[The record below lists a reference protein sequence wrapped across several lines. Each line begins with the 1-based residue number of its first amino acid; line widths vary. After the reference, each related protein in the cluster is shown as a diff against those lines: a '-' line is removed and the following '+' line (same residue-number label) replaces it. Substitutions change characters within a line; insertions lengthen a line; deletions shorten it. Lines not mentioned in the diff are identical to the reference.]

1 MRLISQNRLAKPIIL
16 FVKLVA
22 VFLDR
27 EGLSLGLSVPIHFE
41 SGRRV
46 CMPDFAGCAL
56 IPKKSEGGQNYRS
69 LTFIRFTTSILL
81 IALGYSSCSEKNS
94 TTRSAVDPCTQTDF
108 ASKNTNQCKQAAQ
121 LGVPTLRFD
130 IKDEKIWRV
139 GAPLTIIPASLEANG
154 DDISKCG
161 TTPPL
166 PAGLT
171 ISSSLC
177 VISGIP
183 EDAVSGTFEVIAIN
197 SLGSSKPESVII
209 KVEPAEPTLRFDN
222 RPINAQS
229 GSPIKIS
236 PQLARANGSAIT
248 QCGVKAGTATLPS
261 WAEVDPNTCIISGTP
276 DTVLGTTNFTIIA
289 TNDVGKSLDTV
300 VSLSVVAAPPT
311 LIYSS
316 EDNFVGNVGSPMS
329 IAPILLKNNGAI
341 ITGCT
346 TKISTNPLPIWA
358 NLNSSTCVLSGI
370 PTERLTPTTFTIL
383 ATNTAGQSMDALVTF
398 SVVDVPVVSFLGT
411 SLAARSLG
419 QAVAIT
425 PTTLDPRGADITNCA
440 ASPTLPEGLS
450 LSPTLC
456 TISGTPTKV
465 SSATYQII
473 ATNSAGQSNPAT
485 IVINIHPPSPS
496 LDYTNQW
503 DIVDGETNTGIV
515 RDWPDIP
522 PSFEIPNYQLFAKH
536 YYELAFASTAHQ
548 VNDKEVLKH
557 TRWADSQSFPSL
569 VSLFNFTTIFQAS
582 FFEDIRAQNYP
593 HITESL
599 TVFPGIISSALIS
612 KTTSE
617 TPRRSEV
624 ASYVRMMKRYFHPLT
639 LDGKPNA
646 GWFGNSPHKGGGNGG
661 SFWYDLGPNVYAM
674 QLLQLFESSEIEPAT
689 IAGQAPEESFDQ
701 LCRRMADTL
710 YEMTSFLKQTPTSV
724 PSFDYTAIKIVNG
737 KLRAYDPHCA
747 DARPNSAQSLPR
759 EKLFCPID
767 FHPIYPVHCKKPQNH
782 STDPAPWFC
791 FDHPNAYEPSA
802 AGAFIYIG
810 LAAYERWKD
819 PRHLEMATSA
829 MNFLLEYDRNPVYE
843 LVYNHGI
850 LGAAKM
856 NQQYGTDY
864 DIKKLM
870 RWAFVRSDKQID
882 PSDLTTWPNASTN
895 ARPDVGVL
903 NEMWWDSYPTYGLWG
918 AKANPGAY
926 DGYAFYMNT
935 VSQAATLA
943 PIAKY
948 YPNYAKMLGK
958 YLLHVASNSKYFFSQ
973 YVPDELEDPTTF
985 QALSTRLD
993 SRYMS
998 IPYEGFRKKS
1008 TKTSTS
1014 INLKGDA
1021 VELGWARTDLS
1032 AYSGALSGMFA
1043 SIMIRDSHDTST
1055 GNPIVFWDLNIT
1067 DLPAE
1072 KAYPSYL
1079 VYNPTTSQKT
1089 VTLKRSDIRAYSGL
1103 NYNVSPT
1110 IGAWDLVSNQWI
1122 FSGAGDIT
1130 FTLPAGDAKVFS
1142 LVPSAHSCSVAN
1154 GRAICSTGGQFYS
1167 VLDYRVP

>member
-1 MRLISQNRLAKPIIL
+1 M
-16 FVKLVA
+16 F
-22 VFLDR
+22 
-27 EGLSLGLSVPIHFE
+27 
-41 SGRRV
+41 
-46 CMPDFAGCAL
+46 DFAGCAF
-56 IPKKSEGGQNYRS
+56 IPKKSKAGRNRIS
-69 LTFIRFTTSILL
+69 PALRRFMTSILSTAL
-81 IALGYSSCSEKNS
+81 IYSSCSEKNS
-94 TTRSAVDPCTQTDF
+94 STRSAAETRSAVDPCTQTDF
-108 ASKNTNQCKQAAQ
+108 AAKNPEQCNQ
-121 LGVPTLRFD
+121 
-130 IKDEKIWRV
+130 
-139 GAPLTIIPASLEANG
+139 
-154 DDISKCG
+154 
-161 TTPPL
+161 
-166 PAGLT
+166 
-171 ISSSLC
+171 
-177 VISGIP
+177 
-183 EDAVSGTFEVIAIN
+183 
-197 SLGSSKPESVII
+197 GS
-209 KVEPAEPTLRFDN
+209 
-222 RPINAQS
+222 
-229 GSPIKIS
+229 
-236 PQLARANGSAIT
+236 
-248 QCGVKAGTATLPS
+248 
-261 WAEVDPNTCIISGTP
+261 
-276 DTVLGTTNFTIIA
+276 
-289 TNDVGKSLDTV
+289 
-300 VSLSVVAAPPT
+300 
-311 LIYSS
+311 
-316 EDNFVGNVGSPMS
+316 M
-329 IAPILLKNNGAI
+329 
-341 ITGCT
+341 
-346 TKISTNPLPIWA
+346 
-358 NLNSSTCVLSGI
+358 
-370 PTERLTPTTFTIL
+370 
-383 ATNTAGQSMDALVTF
+383 
-398 SVVDVPVVSFLGT
+398 VDVPVVSFSDI

-419 QAVAIT
+419 MNVSIA
-425 PTTLDPRGADITNCA
+425 PTTLDPRGADITNCS
-440 ASPTLPEGLS
+440 ASPALPEGLN

-456 TISGTPTKV
+456 TISGTPAKV
-465 SSATYQII
+465 SSATYQIT
-473 ATNSAGQSNPAT
+473 ATNSAGASNPAT

-503 DIVDGETNTGIV
+503 DIVDGETNTGII

-548 VNDKEVLKH
+548 VNGKEVLKH

-582 FFEDIRAQNYP
+582 FFEDIRAQNEP
-593 HITESL
+593 HLTESL

-624 ASYVRMMKRYFHPLT
+624 ASYVRMMKRYFHPLN

-724 PSFDYTAIKIVNG
+724 PSFDYRAIKIVDG

-767 FHPIYPVHCKKPQNH
+767 FHPIYPAHCAKTQNDP
-782 STDPAPWFC
+782 TDPAPWYC
-791 FDHPNAYEPSA
+791 FDHPDAYEPSA

-819 PRHLEMATSA
+819 PRHLEMATSV

-850 LGAAKM
+850 LGAARM

-870 RWAFVRSDKQID
+870 RWAFVRSDKKID
-882 PSDLTTWPNASTN
+882 PSDLTTQPNASTN

-1110 IGAWDLVSNQWI
+1110 IGAWDLVSYLWI

-1154 GRAICSTGGQFYS
+1154 SRAICSTGGQFYS

>member
-1 MRLISQNRLAKPIIL
+1 M
-16 FVKLVA
+16 F
-22 VFLDR
+22 
-27 EGLSLGLSVPIHFE
+27 
-41 SGRRV
+41 
-46 CMPDFAGCAL
+46 DFAGCAF
-56 IPKKSEGGQNYRS
+56 IPKKSKAGRNRIS
-69 LTFIRFTTSILL
+69 PALRRFTTSILSTAL
-81 IALGYSSCSEKNS
+81 IYSSCSEKNS
-94 TTRSAVDPCTQTDF
+94 STRSAVDPCTQTDF
-108 ASKNTNQCKQAAQ
+108 ASKNTSQCKQGAQ

-130 IKDEKIWRV
+130 TKDEKIWRV
-139 GAPLTIIPASLEANG
+139 GAPLTIIPSSLKANG

-183 EDAVSGTFEVIAIN
+183 EDVVSGTFEVIAIN

-222 RPINAQS
+222 RPINAQY

-276 DTVLGTTNFTIIA
+276 DAVLGTTNFTIVA
-289 TNDVGKSLDTV
+289 TNDVGKSLDTL
-300 VSLSVVAAPPT
+300 VSLSVVAAPPA

-329 IAPILLKNNGAI
+329 IAPIFLNNNGAI

-346 TKISTNPLPIWA
+346 TKVSTNPLPSWA

-370 PTERLTPTTFTIL
+370 PTERLTPTSFTIL

-425 PTTLDPRGADITNCA
+425 PTTLDPRGADITTCS
-440 ASPTLPEGLS
+440 ASPTLPEGLI

-465 SSATYQII
+465 SSATYQIT
-473 ATNSAGQSNPAT
+473 ATNSAGASSPAT

-515 RDWPDIP
+515 RDWPNIP

-548 VNDKEVLKH
+548 VNGRDVLKH

-582 FFEDIRAQNYP
+582 FFEDIRAQNEP
-593 HITESL
+593 HLTESL

-612 KTTSE
+612 KTTAE

-624 ASYVRMMKRYFHPLT
+624 ATYVRMMKRYFHPLA

-646 GWFGNSPHKGGGNGG
+646 GWFGNSPHKGGGDGG

-674 QLLQLFESSEIEPAT
+674 QLLELFESSEIEPET

-724 PSFDYTAIKIVNG
+724 PSFDYRAIKIVNG
-737 KLRAYDPHCA
+737 KLRAYDPHCS
-747 DARPNSAQSLPR
+747 DVRPNSAQSLPR

-767 FHPIYPVHCKKPQNH
+767 FHPIYPVHCAKPQNH
-782 STDPAPWFC
+782 PTDPAPWYC
-791 FDHPNAYEPSA
+791 FDHPDAYEPSA
-802 AGAFIYIG
+802 SGAFVYIG

-850 LGAAKM
+850 LGAARM

-882 PSDLTTWPNASTN
+882 PSDSTTWPDASTN

-903 NEMWWDSYPTYGLWG
+903 NEMWWGSYPTYGLWG
-918 AKANPGAY
+918 AKANPGSY
-926 DGYAFYMNT
+926 GGYAFYMNT

-973 YVPDELEDPTTF
+973 YVPDELEDPATF
-985 QALSTRLD
+985 EALSTRLD

-1008 TKTSTS
+1008 TETSTS

-1021 VELGWARTDLS
+1021 VQHGWARTDLS

-1043 SIMIRDSHDTST
+1043 SIMIRDSHDTSSS
-1055 GNPIVFWDLNIT
+1055 NPIVFWDLNIT

-1089 VTLKRSDIRAYSGL
+1089 VTLKRSDIRTYSGL

-1142 LVPSAHSCSVAN
+1142 LVPSAHSCSVAHS
-1154 GRAICSTGGQFYS
+1154 RAICSTSGQFYS